1 MEITKEKIYRSIA
14 YERKKGFSNSQG
26 LESVFSDFLI
36 NQISYLAKNF
46 SINKEKKGFFTSIID
61 DLKKYDDFCIAD
73 RKKIIEKLLD
83 NLEKPSKIKI
93 EEKTIIIPNKEIKK
107 VEINAIKD
115 TKTTSTNWEDYSVQS
130 VKGIGSKLAENLAL
144 ASIHTLKDL
153 IRYYPRKHLNYLN
166 RTKIKDCKIGDLVTI
181 WGIIKSV
188 TCFTPPNNKNITILT
203 LTVNDGTGKIVTSWF
218 YGGAN
223 KYMQEQYKRRFPEN
237 AQVLLSGKVK
247 IDSFSKKLAIDKPET
262 EVLGE
267 VEIEESTSLHANRIV
282 PVYPLVE
289 GLNLKWLRRTIKT
302 ALDTFSNQIKD
313 PLPEWLKQKYNLL
326 NLPQAL
332 NEFHFPND
340 EELLERAR
348 YRLIFDEFFYM
359 QLGFAYKRKLNEVNT
374 KSVVLESNGEYVNKF
389 LEILPFTLTNAQERV
404 FKEISID
411 LASPKPMSRL
421 VQGDV
426 GSGKTVVAFL
436 TLLMAVQ
443 NGFQGSIMAPTEIL
457 AEQHF
462 RKFALW
468 GYTLGL
474 KASFLSGSLTKKQKD
489 LALSELESGNT
500 NIVVGTH
507 ALIQEDVKF
516 KNLGLVVVDEQHR
529 FGVMQRAELKNKG
542 KNPQVLTMTAT
553 PIPRTLAL
561 SLHGD
566 LDVSI
571 IDELPPGR
579 KSIDT
584 KVIKGNRQLMWKII
598 REEVNKGRQAYI
610 VFPLIEE
617 SEKITAKA
625 AVVEAKKLQDKIFP
639 EFKIGILHGQ
649 MKNSEKEEEMRRF
662 VNKELDILVS
672 TTVIEVG
679 VDVPNATVMVIENA
693 ERFGLAQLHQLRG
706 RVGRGSDKSYCL
718 LVTDKMGD
726 ISEQRLKIM
735 TETNDGFIIAEQD
748 LKIRGPGEFLGTRQS
763 GLPDLLLADLVRDT
777 AILEF
782 AKKVAKEVIDTDLL
796 LEKEEHFLIKKELY
810 NFFRN
815 NKDYFT
821 S

>member
-1 MEITKEKIYRSIA
+1 M
-14 YERKKGFSNSQG
+14 
-26 LESVFSDFLI
+26 
-36 NQISYLAKNF
+36 
-46 SINKEKKGFFTSIID
+46 
-61 DLKKYDDFCIAD
+61 
-73 RKKIIEKLLD
+73 
-83 NLEKPSKIKI
+83 
-93 EEKTIIIPNKEIKK
+93 
-107 VEINAIKD
+107 
-115 TKTTSTNWEDYSVQS
+115 
-130 VKGIGSKLAENLAL
+130 
-144 ASIHTLKDL
+144 
-153 IRYYPRKHLNYLN
+153 
-166 RTKIKDCKIGDLVTI
+166 
-181 WGIIKSV
+181 
-188 TCFTPPNNKNITILT
+188 
-203 LTVNDGTGKIVTSWF
+203 
-218 YGGAN
+218 
-223 KYMQEQYKRRFPEN
+223 
-237 AQVLLSGKVK
+237 
-247 IDSFSKKLAIDKPET
+247 
-262 EVLGE
+262 GE

-289 GLNLKWLRRTIKT
+289 GLNLKWLGRRTIKT
-302 ALDTFSNQIKD
+302 ALDTFSNQIKN

-332 NEFHFPND
+332 GNEFHFPND
-340 EELLERAR
+340 ENILERAR

-374 KSVVLESNGEYVNKF
+374 KSVVLERNGEYVNKF

-426 GSGKTVVAFL
+426 GSGKTGSSFL

-468 GYTLGL
+468 CYTLGL
-474 KASFLSGSLTKKQKD
+474 KASFLSGSLTKKQKN

-507 ALIQEDVKF
+507 ALIQERNVKF

-625 AVVEAKKLQDKIFP
+625 AVSQD
-639 EFKIGILHGQ
+639 
-649 MKNSEKEEEMRRF
+649 
-662 VNKELDILVS
+662 
-672 TTVIEVG
+672 
-679 VDVPNATVMVIENA
+679 
-693 ERFGLAQLHQLRG
+693 
-706 RVGRGSDKSYCL
+706 
-718 LVTDKMGD
+718 
-726 ISEQRLKIM
+726 
-735 TETNDGFIIAEQD
+735 
-748 LKIRGPGEFLGTRQS
+748 
-763 GLPDLLLADLVRDT
+763 
-777 AILEF
+777 
-782 AKKVAKEVIDTDLL
+782 
-796 LEKEEHFLIKKELY
+796 
-810 NFFRN
+810 
-815 NKDYFT
+815 
-821 S
+821 